1 MNPKC
6 SVRKTAMQESL
17 GDIESIVRDD
27 TISPDIKIK
36 FLEMIQDNKKLRT
49 EAEKAIAKAEAEK
62 AIAKAEA
69 GKAIAE
75 SRAEAEK
82 AIGEAEKAI
91 VKAEAAKAIGE
102 AERANSE
109 LRADATN
116 KELVELK
123 YKYFALKSQYAA
135 VITIRPLIESWAG
148 QYLPSLTSTDA
159 VINITES
166 LLCKQKPNIK
176 AKLNIKAKAWLT
188 ELEGSCK
195 YEKDVVKELKDLFH
209 ELSKIHHHLQPQ
221 VAGVGFV
228 CGGSMPLRAAVA
240 LVILQLQTELDPTST
255 FPVRYT
261 NQEYDDKFLLINGKV
276 KPKVE
281 DYKIFP

>member
-1 MNPKC
+1 
-6 SVRKTAMQESL
+6 
-17 GDIESIVRDD
+17 
-27 TISPDIKIK
+27 
-36 FLEMIQDNKKLRT
+36 
-49 EAEKAIAKAEAEK
+49 
-62 AIAKAEA
+62 
-69 GKAIAE
+69 
-75 SRAEAEK
+75 
-82 AIGEAEKAI
+82 
-91 VKAEAAKAIGE
+91 
-102 AERANSE
+102 
-109 LRADATN
+109 
-116 KELVELK
+116 LK
-123 YKYFALKSQYAA
+123 YKYFALKSEYSA

>member
-49 EAEKAIAKAEAEK
+49 EAEKAIVKAEAEK
-62 AIAKAEA
+62 AVVKAEA
-69 GKAIAE
+69 EKAVVKAEAEKAVVKAEAERAIAE
-75 SRAEAEK
+75 SR
-82 AIGEAEKAI
+82 
-91 VKAEAAKAIGE
+91 GE
-102 AERANSE
+102 AERAKSE
-109 LRADATN
+109 LRLEKQIENLRADATN

-123 YKYFALKSQYAA
+123 YKYFALKSEYSA

-166 LLCKQKPNIK
+166 LLCKQ
-176 AKLNIKAKAWLT
+176 KLNIKAKAWLT

-221 VAGVGFV
+221 VTGVGFV

-276 KPKVE
+276 KPKVK
-281 DYKIFP
+281 DYKKFP